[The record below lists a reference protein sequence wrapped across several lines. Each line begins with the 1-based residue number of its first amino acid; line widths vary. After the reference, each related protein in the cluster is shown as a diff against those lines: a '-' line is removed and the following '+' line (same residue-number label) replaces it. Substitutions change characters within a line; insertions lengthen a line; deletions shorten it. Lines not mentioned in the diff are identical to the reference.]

1 MTYFCAY
8 QPHTTSFIYER
19 YSKNVLMQVIMV
31 ISMQKQRD
39 RHLHIILIVT
49 LGIRYLQL
57 LTDLSTEGSTV
68 SLGLR
73 QNIAM
78 Q

>member
-1 MTYFCAY
+1 
-8 QPHTTSFIYER
+8 
-19 YSKNVLMQVIMV
+19 MQVI

-39 RHLHIILIVT
+39 RHLHIIFIVT
-49 LGIRYLQL
+49 LGIRYQQL

-78 Q
+78 QWLEAENCNKIEDYNV

>member
-1 MTYFCAY
+1 
-8 QPHTTSFIYER
+8 
-19 YSKNVLMQVIMV
+19 
-31 ISMQKQRD
+31 MQKQLD
-39 RHLHIILIVT
+39 RHLHIIFIVT

-57 LTDLSTEGSTV
+57 LTDLSTEASTV
-68 SLGLR
+68 SFGLW